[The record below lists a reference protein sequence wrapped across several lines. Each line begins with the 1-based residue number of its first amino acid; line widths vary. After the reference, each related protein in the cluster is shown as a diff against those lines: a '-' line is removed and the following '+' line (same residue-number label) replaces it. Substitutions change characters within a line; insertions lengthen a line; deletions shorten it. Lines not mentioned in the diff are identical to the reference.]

1 MKIMNFLL
9 DDASV
14 WKDFACPD
22 EMWTVPTIPTE
33 IVCWNYSGS
42 DVEYE
47 EEWDDLFLEVKE
59 DESLLFGKE
68 LMELKQGQEKKM
80 LM

>member
-1 MKIMNFLL
+1 MLFR
-9 DDASV
+9 S
-14 WKDFACPD
+14 